1 MRRRPGRRDRR
12 CFRQGCVVPGIRR
25 YLLCLHNDTSDTD
38 SDSIPLSSLLDDA
51 DTTEA
56 VDYSTTLLSQSINP
70 AVCTGLMQMYSAANS
85 GADTRQLIAHR
96 MSVVRSAMPLFT
108 HHHLQLP
115 LFTGQRRWHTMFGQ
129 LSQLTSSVCGRV
141 GSATLNTDED
151 ILADSNFASLFDT
164 SPDDDC
170 YRAVEPVNSHG
181 AYDLQATSH
190 ELSQNTTMDLG
201 ENNFPVLDENADSLQ
216 SAVEQF
222 MLNAN
227 IQQLGRNTNCASP
240 SLSVTSAACGRD
252 QAVNHVAHYGSL
264 NHEHVGQCL
273 GSLPVS
279 YGSQSRTLLGRR
291 HSDPGSIHSSTT
303 GTSSTNSNS
312 DNWYYYD
319 HRLGPGGSLAAQ
331 YGRLRT
337 RRSLSVIMFPPAYDD
352 VVHDALVPT
361 AVDQYTTGP
370 SSEHF
375 LTVSESPREN
385 VTELPPP
392 YQETEQPPSYSDVS
406 DADINEQLGNAHGPS
421 PSTTSPNCSQPSGAE
436 NWRSVDNSVP
446 MTRCSHSRGM
456 FTGRPAV
463 RWNRNTRV
471 ERWTSSF
478 NWVMS

>member
-1 MRRRPGRRDRR
+1 
-12 CFRQGCVVPGIRR
+12 
-25 YLLCLHNDTSDTD
+25 
-38 SDSIPLSSLLDDA
+38 
-51 DTTEA
+51 
-56 VDYSTTLLSQSINP
+56 
-70 AVCTGLMQMYSAANS
+70 MYSAANS
-85 GADTRQLIAHR
+85 GADTRQLIAQR

-129 LSQLTSSVCGRV
+129 LSQLTSSVCGHV
-141 GSATLNTDED
+141 GPAALNTDED
-151 ILADSNFASLFDT
+151 ILADSNFASLFDA
-164 SPDDDC
+164 SPDDDFHH
-170 YRAVEPVNSHG
+170 AVDPVNSCG
-181 AYDLQATSH
+181 ACDLQATPH
-190 ELSQNTTMDLG
+190 ELSENTTMDLG
-201 ENNFPVLDENADSLQ
+201 ESNFPVLDENADSLQ

-227 IQQLGRNTNCASP
+227 IQQLGRNTNSASP
-240 SLSVTSAACGRD
+240 SLSVTSTACSRD
-252 QAVNHVAHYGSL
+252 QAVNHVAHYGCR

-273 GSLPVS
+273 GSLQVS

-337 RRSLSVIMFPPAYDD
+337 RRSLSVVMFPPAYDD
-352 VVHDALVPT
+352 VVHSAQVPT
-361 AVDQYTTGP
+361 GIDQHTTGP
-370 SSEHF
+370 ASEHS
-375 LTVSESPREN
+375 LTVSESACEN
-385 VTELPPP
+385 LTELPPP
-392 YQETEQPPSYSDVS
+392 YQESEQPPSYSDVS
-406 DADINEQLGNAHGPS
+406 DADINEQLGNARGPS
-421 PSTTSPNCSQPSGAE
+421 LSTMNPDCSQPSGAE
-436 NWRSVDNSVP
+436 NWHMVDNCVP
-446 MTRCSHSRGM
+446 MTRSSHGHGM